1 MNANSTTPS
10 SAASQ
15 SRHDRVSFSAVNH
28 TPTRF
33 SREVKADQ
41 LRLFCQQAI
50 RIPIGV
56 AFLAGY
62 IIHLFW
68 ELVRQDVLIGWIVAL
83 CGALLYRTWLSARLL
98 RRALTNDEVDRWTRF
113 MIGFALF
120 NGALGGSA
128 GLLFFPSAPLP
139 EKALLT
145 MVVAAWCA
153 AAIATSG
160 MMPKSFYAFA
170 VPLMLPL
177 TIGWWGHPEH
187 WFNAVLLV
195 AFLVYLVLYVRDSGR
210 MTTDAL
216 HTRYENLALVEELRA
231 KQEEAESARDRAELA
246 SRAKT
251 QFLAAA
257 SHDLRQPLTALALFN
272 RLLSDK
278 ATEPEIQRIAGH
290 IDASVTSLESLMA
303 ALLDISKLDA
313 GTIQPQRVVVS
324 VAKLLQ
330 RLEAEYGPIAAE
342 KGLQLSVH
350 TDDTWA
356 HSDPVMLERIVR
368 NLVENALRYT
378 HAGKIELRAAGAGD
392 MVKLEVIDTGVGIP
406 SNEQSRIFEEFYQI
420 GRSDRDV
427 GQGLGLGLAIV
438 QRMATLLDC
447 MVTVHS
453 VVGQG
458 STFTVLIP
466 KAQQPTQTAPVTGPN
481 ATREVMDLRG
491 LKVVVVDDE
500 EEIVAAIKA
509 LLESWGCEVREGM
522 SMAGAMAALDATGER
537 PDLLI
542 VDFRLRNGETGI
554 DIARKVAFRYG
565 RVPTILITGD
575 TAPDRLRE
583 AMESGLGL
591 LHKPVNADALREKI
605 EVLLELR

>member
-1 MNANSTTPS
+1 MNHQGT
-10 SAASQ
+10 AASIDVDAN
-15 SRHDRVSFSAVNH
+15 RA
-28 TPTRF
+28 PTRF
-33 SREVKADQ
+33 AREVKADQ

-56 AFLAGY
+56 AFLASY

-68 ELVRQDVLIGWIVAL
+68 DLVRQDVLIGWIVVL

-98 RRALTNDEVDRWTRF
+98 KRSLTSEEVDRWTRF
-113 MIGFALF
+113 MIGFALV

-128 GLLFFPSAPLP
+128 GILFFPSAPLP
-139 EKALLT
+139 EQALLT

-160 MMPKSFYAFA
+160 MMPRSFYAFA
-170 VPLMLPL
+170 VPLMLPI
-177 TIGWWGHPEH
+177 TIAWGAHPDH

-210 MTTDAL
+210 MTAEAL
-216 HTRYENLALVEELRA
+216 HTRYENLVLVEELRSR
-231 KQEEAESARDRAELA
+231 QEETESARDRAETA

-272 RLLSDK
+272 RLLTDK
-278 ATEPEIQRIAGH
+278 AKDPEIRRLAMH
-290 IDASVTSLESLMA
+290 IDASVSALESLMA

-324 VAKLLQ
+324 LAEIFH
-330 RLEAEYGPIAAE
+330 RLAALYGPIAAE
-342 KGLQLSVH
+342 KHVQFTAEAH
-350 TDDTWA
+350 ETWVD
-356 HSDPVMLERIVR
+356 SDPVMLERIVR

-378 HAGKIELRAAGAGD
+378 PAGKIELRATRAGNQ
-392 MVKLEVIDTGVGIP
+392 VKLAVIDTGIGIP
-406 SNEQSRIFEEFYQI
+406 SDEQSRIFEEFYQI
-420 GRSDRDV
+420 RSNHRDT

-438 QRMATLLDC
+438 RRMADLLDC
-447 MVTVHS
+447 VVTVDS

-458 STFTVLIP
+458 STFTVMIP
-466 KAQQPTQTAPVTGPN
+466 AAERPARGEPIARQLPESA
-481 ATREVMDLRG
+481 MIDLTG
-491 LKVVVVDDE
+491 LKILVVDDE
-500 EEIVAAIKA
+500 EAIVAAMKA
-509 LLESWGCEVREGM
+509 LLENWGCEVQEGA
-522 SMAGAMAALDATGER
+522 SMASAVAALDAIGER

-554 DIARKVAFRYG
+554 AIARMCAERYG

-583 AMESGLGL
+583 AMESGLAL
-591 LHKPVNADALREKI
+591 MHKPVNADALREKI
-605 EVLLELR
+605 ESLLELR

>member
-1 MNANSTTPS
+1 MNANSTSSS
-10 SAASQ
+10 SATEAPQDRFVPSAS
-15 SRHDRVSFSAVNH
+15 RRA
-28 TPTRF
+28 PARF

-68 ELVRQDVLIGWIVAL
+68 DLVRQEVLISWIVVL

-98 RRALTNDEVDRWTRF
+98 RRTLTSAEVDQWTRF

-139 EKALLT
+139 EQALLT

-170 VPLMLPL
+170 VPLMLPI
-177 TIGWWGHPEH
+177 TIGWWNHAEH

-210 MTTDAL
+210 MTADAL
-216 HTRYENLALVEELRA
+216 HTRYENLLLVEELRS
-231 KQEEAESARDRAELA
+231 KQEEAESARDRAETA

-272 RLLSDK
+272 RLLTDRAK
-278 ATEPEIQRIAGH
+278 DAEIQRIAGH
-290 IDASVTSLESLMA
+290 IDASVASLETLMG

-313 GTIQPQRVVVS
+313 GTIQPQRSVVS
-324 VAKLLQ
+324 LARLFH
-330 RLEAEYGPIAAE
+330 RLEAQYGPIAAE
-342 KGLQLSVH
+342 KGLQLFVDAH
-350 TDDTWA
+350 DTWVD
-356 HSDPVMLERIVR
+356 SDPVMLERIAR

-378 HAGKIELRAAGAGD
+378 HAGKIELRADAIGEK
-392 MVKLEVIDTGVGIP
+392 VKLAVIDTGVGIARD
-406 SNEQSRIFEEFYQI
+406 EQARIFEEFYQI
-420 GRSDRDV
+420 RASDTDA

-438 QRMATLLDC
+438 QRMANLLDC
-447 MVTVHS
+447 AVTVDS
-453 VVGQG
+453 VVGRG
-458 STFTVLIP
+458 STFAVLIP
-466 KAQQPTQTAPVTGPN
+466 AADQPPHAETATAAGPVAAVT
-481 ATREVMDLRG
+481 DLSG
-491 LKVVVVDDE
+491 LKVLVVDDE
-500 EEIVAAIKA
+500 EAIVAALQA
-509 LLESWGCEVREGM
+509 LLESWGCEVRAGR
-522 SMAGAMAALDATGER
+522 SMAGAMAALDVMGER
-537 PDLLI
+537 PDLLV
-542 VDFRLRNGETGI
+542 VDFRLPNGETGI
-554 DIARKVAFRYG
+554 DIARKIAFRFG

-583 AMESGLGL
+583 AMESGLDL
-591 LHKPVNADALREKI
+591 MHKPVNPDALRERI
-605 EVLLELR
+605 EALLELR